1 MGIRELIEQGAPH
14 YAVRFCKFLQ
24 VFGKRFRVAGNVQDA
39 AVAFHQFERGRVKA
53 GARRVDEYGAELE
66 TAQVDGEL
74 SESYELVE
82 GDILTVRSNGNKR
95 LIGRCALVEKISH
108 KTSFSGFIIRIRLKT
123 SITTF
128 SIKAKSLGGASH
140 SYILSPMVNWD

>member
-1 MGIRELIEQGAPH
+1 MVGIGELIEQGAPH

-66 TAQVDGEL
+66 TAQVDAL
-74 SESYELVE
+74 KAAE
-82 GDILTVRSNGNKR
+82 GAHAGQGLGDLFAGQADQCDVFHSIDLQVFLRRTNRT
-95 LIGRCALVEKISH
+95 LCQFGRQYSAE
-108 KTSFSGFIIRIRLKT
+108 
-123 SITTF
+123 
-128 SIKAKSLGGASH
+128 AGG
-140 SYILSPMVNWD
+140 